1 MSGYRQQVPDR
12 AAGSTELSSAPQH
25 RTAEIAARV
34 TEIMTFSHLQGGLQ
48 SLWRSL
54 EQRGHCCLI
63 SARKALGSSCTQRC
77 FKAR

>member
-12 AAGSTELSSAPQH
+12 AAGSTELSSAPQQ

-34 TEIMTFSHLQGGLQ
+34 TEIMTFSHLQGGL
-48 SLWRSL
+48 WRSL

-63 SARKALGSSCTQRC
+63 SASQALDSSHTQQC

>member
-12 AAGSTELSSAPQH
+12 AAGSTELSSAP
-25 RTAEIAARV
+25 IAARV

-54 EQRGHCCLI
+54 EQRGHCCFI
-63 SARKALGSSCTQRC
+63 SARKALGNSYTQRC